1 MSPQFA
7 DVAPWPADSD
17 RNIAGPKHNEPP
29 IEERI
34 VMDFAEKLVAD
45 GIASRI
51 AELIAAADRAPDC
64 TSAETAGKYGDLI
77 KMAGAAVK
85 RVDEAREG
93 FNRPLLN
100 AQRALKGKADGVVA
114 DLSDRATKL
123 RTGLNG
129 FLAEEEKKAAVERA
143 RLAEQHRAAE
153 EAARKVRE
161 EQEAAAAE
169 KGEALPE
176 PVYEPVFV
184 AHPVHAAPIARGD
197 LGSRVG
203 TTTVWD
209 VVIESMRQLP
219 NDVLCHPTVQ
229 ESALK
234 VLRQRV
240 RSGERAIKGCLI
252 TSSLKAAVR

>member
-1 MSPQFA
+1 
-7 DVAPWPADSD
+7 
-17 RNIAGPKHNEPP
+17 
-29 IEERI
+29 
-34 VMDFAEKLVAD
+34 
-45 GIASRI
+45 
-51 AELIAAADRAPDC
+51 
-64 TSAETAGKYGDLI
+64 
-77 KMAGAAVK
+77 MAGAAVK

>member
-1 MSPQFA
+1 MRTQFA

-17 RNIAGPKHNEPP
+17 RQIAGPKHNEPP
-29 IEERI
+29 LEERI
-34 VMDFAEKLVAD
+34 VMDFAEKLTAD
-45 GIASRI
+45 GIAARI
-51 AELIAAADRAPDC
+51 AELIASADRAPDC
-64 TSAETAGKYGDLI
+64 TSSETAGQYGDLI

-100 AQRALKGKADGVVA
+100 AQRALKSKADGVVA
-114 DLSDRATKL
+114 DLNDRATKL

-129 FLAEEEKKAAVERA
+129 FLAAEEKKAAAERA
-143 RLAEQHRAAE
+143 RLAEQLRAAE

-161 EQEAAAAE
+161 EQEAVAAE

-184 AHPVHAAPIARGD
+184 APPMPTAPIARGD

-203 TTTVWD
+203 MTTVWKHEIIS
-209 VVIESMRQLP
+209 VRQLP
-219 NDVLCHPTVQ
+219 DAVLKNAKVV
-229 ESALK
+229 EAIDK
-234 VLRQRV
+234 VLAAQIRGGAR
-240 RSGERAIKGCLI
+240 EIKGCRI
-252 TSSLKAAVR
+252 WDEKVASVR